1 MKPGASSF
9 PPRSSGVGHTLECVG
24 APPEAASSPEQVPIP
39 VEVSAYRPS
48 LSSVLTTTSDTDNV
62 DAQRLDRIDREELVS
77 DIMRLRFLSMIGA
90 IGWASFFIQDWMVV
104 RYSHQGSLSHFVTVR
119 AIGMAYIILVVI
131 RLRMKKPIT
140 RRLLNALD
148 IGTFGFTNLCIALL
162 SLGYGGIASR
172 YAQGVIITLVS
183 RTTVLAAPWR
193 RGLILLGTPILFFP
207 LTLLVCA
214 AFDAGLRAQFSDP
227 KSLSVFI
234 QNLYVHALSLG
245 ICVWGGH
252 GNWTMRRQ
260 LFESRSI
267 GKYALKRRIGR
278 GGMGEVWLAYHS
290 GLQRDVALKIL
301 RQDPDSDPIAVRRF
315 EQEVAAMTQLTHPN
329 TVRIFDHGV
338 TEDGIWYYAME
349 LLEGVNLREFVEQS
363 GPLQQPRA
371 LRIAHRI
378 SRALAEAH
386 QRGIV
391 HRDVKPE
398 NIFITRAGN
407 EPDFVK
413 VLDFGIAKVRGS
425 QVNDGLTRAGAI
437 FGTPAYMSPEAA
449 RGAEAG
455 TASDVYGVG
464 ALLFFMLTGRP
475 PFTGRSATE
484 ILLAQVQ
491 SPIPLLTDVLGTTV
505 RSDVEM
511 LVQKCLAKSP
521 ADRFVD
527 ATELSTAL
535 SELRAR

>member
-1 MKPGASSF
+1 M
-9 PPRSSGVGHTLECVG
+9 
-24 APPEAASSPEQVPIP
+24 
-39 VEVSAYRPS
+39 
-48 LSSVLTTTSDTDNV
+48 SSVLTTTSDANDV
-62 DAQRLDRIDREELVS
+62 EARQLDRIDREELVS

-104 RYSHQGSLSHFVTVR
+104 RYSHQGSLAHFATIR
-119 AIGMAYIILVVI
+119 AIGMVYVALVVI
-131 RLRMKKPIT
+131 RLRMRKPIS
-140 RRLLNALD
+140 RRLLHTLD
-148 IGTFGFTNLCIALL
+148 IGTFAMSNACIALL
-162 SLGYGGIASR
+162 ALGYGGIASR

-183 RTTVLAAPWR
+183 RTTVLAAHWR
-193 RGLILLGTPILFFP
+193 RGLLLLGTPILFYP

-214 AFDAGLRAQFSDP
+214 AFDDSIRAQFSD
-227 KSLSVFI
+227 SDAVSVFI

-301 RQDPDSDPIAVRRF
+301 RQEQGSDAVAVRRF

-349 LLEGVNLREFVEQS
+349 LLEGVNLRDFVDQS
-363 GPLQQPRA
+363 GPLETPRA

-378 SRALAEAH
+378 ARALSEAH
-386 QRGIV
+386 DRGIV

-413 VLDFGIAKVRGS
+413 VLDFGIAKIRGS
-425 QVNDGLTRAGAI
+425 QANDGLTRAGAI

-475 PFTGRSATE
+475 PFTGRTATE
-484 ILLAQVQ
+484 VLLAQVER
-491 SPIPLLTDVLGTTV
+491 PIPRLSEV
-505 RSDVEM
+505 RGDPTLQDVET
-511 LVQKCLAKSP
+511 LILKCLAKNP
-521 ADRFVD
+521 DERYAD
-527 ATELSTAL
+527 ATALSMAL
-535 SELRAR
+535 SELRKR

>member
-1 MKPGASSF
+1 MIANSSS
-9 PPRSSGVGHTLECVG
+9 PPRPSGVGHTLECDGVPTTSTSER
-24 APPEAASSPEQVPIP
+24 APAPPPPEAG
-39 VEVSAYRPS
+39 AYRAS
-48 LSSVLTTTSDTDNV
+48 MSSVLTTTGDSNDLE
-62 DAQRLDRIDREELVS
+62 ARQLDRLDREELFS
-77 DIMRLRFLSMIGA
+77 DLMRLRFLAMIGA
-90 IGWASFFIQDWMVV
+90 VGWASFFIQDWMVV
-104 RYSHQGSLSHFVTVR
+104 RYSHQGSLWHFATIR
-119 AIGMAYIILVVI
+119 GIGMVYVVLVI
-131 RLRMKKPIT
+131 FRLRARKPIS
-140 RRLLNALD
+140 RRLLSTLD
-148 IGTFGFTNLCIALL
+148 IVTFGVSNACIALL
-162 SLGYGGIASR
+162 GLAYGGIASR

-183 RTTVLAAPWR
+183 RTSVLAAHWR
-193 RGLILLGTPILFFP
+193 RGLLLLGTPILFYP

-214 AFDAGLRAQFSDP
+214 AFDGEIRAQFSDP

-301 RQDPDSDPIAVRRF
+301 RQEQDSDPIAVRRF

-329 TVRIFDHGV
+329 TVRVFDHGV
-338 TEDGIWYYAME
+338 TEDGIWFYAME
-349 LLEGVNLREFVEQS
+349 LLEGVNLRELVEQS
-363 GPLQQPRA
+363 GPLEEPRA

-386 QRGIV
+386 GRGIV

-398 NIFITRAGN
+398 NIFITCAGN
-407 EPDFVK
+407 EADFVK

-425 QVNDGLTRAGAI
+425 QVNDGLTRAGSI

-449 RGAEAG
+449 RGKEAG
-455 TASDVYGVG
+455 TGSDVYGVG
-464 ALLFFMLTGRP
+464 ALLFFMLAGRP

-484 ILLAQVQ
+484 VLLAQVEH
-491 SPIPLLTDVLGTTV
+491 PIPHVSEFLGRQV
-505 RSDVEM
+505 REDIEQ
-511 LVQKCLAKSP
+511 LIQKCLAKSP
-521 ADRFVD
+521 DDRFAD

-535 SELRAR
+535 GQLRYR